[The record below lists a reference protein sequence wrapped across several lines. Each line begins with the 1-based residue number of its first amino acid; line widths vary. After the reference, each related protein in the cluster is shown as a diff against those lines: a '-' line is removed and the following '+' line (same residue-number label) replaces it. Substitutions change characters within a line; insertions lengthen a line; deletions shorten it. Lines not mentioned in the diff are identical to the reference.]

1 MGGRA
6 GEARTEVVVGTR
18 GGEGGAGGTIVFK
31 GPEERGGA
39 GGGAFEVGKEGGGTS
54 GEGVC
59 TVIEVLG
66 GGRGSKLEG
75 GGGIKVGG
83 TESQEGGR
91 DWSPTLRRVPG
102 RRLEGKKSR
111 CSMKF
116 TWKELKMRPVAGFQR
131 R

>member
-1 MGGRA
+1 M
-6 GEARTEVVVGTR
+6 
-18 GGEGGAGGTIVFK
+18 IVFE

-39 GGGAFEVGKEGGGTS
+39 GGGAFKVGKEGGGTS

-59 TVIEVLG
+59 TVIDVLG
-66 GGRGSKLEG
+66 GRRGSKLEG
-75 GGGIKVGG
+75 GGGIKVGR

-102 RRLEGKKSR
+102 RRSDGKESR

-116 TWKELKMRPVAGFQR
+116 TWKELKMRLVAGFQR